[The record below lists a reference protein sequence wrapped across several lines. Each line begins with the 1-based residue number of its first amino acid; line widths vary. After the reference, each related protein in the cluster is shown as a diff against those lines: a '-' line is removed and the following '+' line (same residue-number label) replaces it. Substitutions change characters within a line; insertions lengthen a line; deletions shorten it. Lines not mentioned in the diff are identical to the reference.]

1 MAESEDEFKAENDA
15 HDVLPLQKAINSRRQ
30 SLETEIKSLNDV
42 CDCTETGEEVSARRQ
57 MKMPLR
63 VAIESR
69 RHSLETEI
77 NALERQVLVV
87 NEDADKSFKLPL
99 EIESRR
105 QSLQA
110 EVVVLED
117 LAAGVND
124 EHNNVDVEEPLFNVL
139 LSRRQSIESEI
150 AELNAVS
157 DHSDMPIA
165 KNTDQL
171 EECSLNTVGKKRS
184 LSPSENPVF
193 KKVCV
198 AKVVE
203 EVNEVATAILCDGC
217 DGEFLLDEV
226 GLDEIPSG
234 DWFCKKC
241 AAPKKATP
249 APKKKKSSK
258 KAAVVEEVV
267 DEVEEVAT
275 AILCD
280 GCDGEFLLDEVG
292 LDEIPA
298 GDWFCKKCAAPKK
311 SSKKSSKKQV
321 SRKIL
326 AEVEDE
332 EEEEDAL
339 AILCDE
345 CDGEFFLDEL
355 GLTVIPEGDWF
366 CEACVA
372 PTKKVRKSKK
382 RSVVSKESDKQPT
395 KKKSGRRT

>member
-1 MAESEDEFKAENDA
+1 
-15 HDVLPLQKAINSRRQ
+15 
-30 SLETEIKSLNDV
+30 
-42 CDCTETGEEVSARRQ
+42 
-57 MKMPLR
+57 
-63 VAIESR
+63 
-69 RHSLETEI
+69 
-77 NALERQVLVV
+77 
-87 NEDADKSFKLPL
+87 
-99 EIESRR
+99 
-105 QSLQA
+105 
-110 EVVVLED
+110 
-117 LAAGVND
+117 
-124 EHNNVDVEEPLFNVL
+124 
-139 LSRRQSIESEI
+139 
-150 AELNAVS
+150 
-157 DHSDMPIA
+157 
-165 KNTDQL
+165 L
-171 EECSLNTVGKKRS
+171 EEYSLNTVGKKRS

-203 EVNEVATAILCDGC
+203 EVNEGAAAILCDGC

-249 APKKKKSSK
+249 VPKKKKSSK

-267 DEVEEVAT
+267 EEVEEVAT

-311 SSKKSSKKQV
+311 KEKKSSKKQV
-321 SRKIL
+321 SKKIL
-326 AEVEDE
+326 VEVEDEEEEE

-339 AILCDE
+339 AILCDG
-345 CDGEFFLDEL
+345 CDGEFFLDEV

-382 RSVVSKESDKQPT
+382 RSVVSKESDRQPT